1 MVALENRSPDKMQRV
16 IEYDDKSEVYMGV
29 GGGLLQK
36 STVPS
41 EHTAVPHAHMNSEQR
56 NINLPA
62 PSQIENETEFTE

>member
-41 EHTAVPHAHMNSEQR
+41 EHTAMPHAHMNSE
-56 NINLPA
+56 
-62 PSQIENETEFTE
+62 